1 MKEVTKI
8 SELSNKT
15 SHGCVTAGWLKTTK
29 AWLGASFDVT
39 VRSRAEP
46 TKCVFWCGHRERD
59 IYYGLGSDTCCWN
72 HCGAYYCNPLLNEGI
87 LLADRAW
94 AGMKFITLRAI
105 IMTFIFV
112 FIFSLGVFGKISS
125 ALRSNIGIIK

>member
-46 TKCVFWCGHRERD
+46 TKCVFWCGHIERE
-59 IYYGLGSDTCCWN
+59 IFTMGWEAIPAAGTIVVLITAIPFLMKGSYWLTGPGL
-72 HCGAYYCNPLLNEGI
+72 
-87 LLADRAW
+87 
-94 AGMKFITLRAI
+94 
-105 IMTFIFV
+105 V
-112 FIFSLGVFGKISS
+112 
-125 ALRSNIGIIK
+125 